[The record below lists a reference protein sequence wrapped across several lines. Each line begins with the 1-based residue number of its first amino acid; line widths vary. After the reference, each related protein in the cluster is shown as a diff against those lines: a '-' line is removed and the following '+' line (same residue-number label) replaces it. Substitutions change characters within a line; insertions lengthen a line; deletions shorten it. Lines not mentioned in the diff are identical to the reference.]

1 MGYWGSVMA
10 ANTLVWLAFIPI
22 MIVMISWI
30 TFGAA
35 GLLFIP
41 LVYQN
46 AFSVP
51 AWIFGAICTLP
62 GIYSMFIENENRRLT
77 AMNMWVILIL
87 IFAILVI
94 GAGIY
99 WVHFIATNNDI
110 MNACFDEIFRLT
122 GKKAKDFG
130 YVAPKDDNP
139 FKRAGDRVV
148 TLGKAIA
155 YFEIYK
161 HLQYPYSAVFFLHW
175 QIGVTAVTFCVIPSI
190 LALWALYHALGNRNY
205 FATKPALFKNQR
217 IVDGPLWDDEEG
229 SENANDS
236 EAGHSL
242 ESDEE
247 EEEDFDPQPT
257 QPLTKRHMEY
267 SAPVD
272 VIRVNPA
279 ASKVVQGGRMY

>member
-1 MGYWGSVMA
+1 MGYTGSIMA
-10 ANTLVWLAFIPI
+10 ANVMVWLSFVPI
-22 MIVMISWI
+22 MVVMLTWI

-41 LVYQN
+41 LVYEN

-51 AWIFGAICTLP
+51 AWIMGAICTIP
-62 GIYSMFIENENRRLT
+62 GIYSMFIENENRRV
-77 AMNMWVILIL
+77 ASMNVWVILIL
-87 IFAILVI
+87 VFAIVII

-110 MNACFDEIFRLT
+110 MNACLDEVFRVF

-130 YVAPKDDNP
+130 IDMPDDGNA
-139 FKRAGDRVV
+139 FKRAGDRVA
-148 TLGKAIA
+148 TLGKSIA

-161 HLQYPYSAVFFLHW
+161 HLNYPYNAVFFLHW

-190 LALWALYHALGNRNY
+190 LALWAMYHAMGIRNY

-217 IVDGPLWDDEEG
+217 IIDGPLWDDEAESG
-229 SENANDS
+229 SADSDRSFDS
-236 EAGHSL
+236 E
-242 ESDEE
+242 ED

-257 QPLTKRHMEY
+257 RPLTKRHVEY
-267 SAPVD
+267 SAPAD

-279 ASKVVQGGRMY
+279 ASKVVQGGRSY